1 MKETLISGKIL
12 LSLTCCTVHTSRR
25 LGYIVPAIGGLNPGN
40 SGLEDNVPRR
50 MDRYISSLLLAA
62 IAAPTAIIADPRPQ
76 DAGSSSESTIGTTVI
91 IITGPITRTAPTGAT
106 WKHSTE
112 LSLVH
117 LGHARVSHEDPPE
130 VQYCNSQGTW
140 FRHSTYFYPLLVS
153 PALSVL
159 LYAVAPGTGGGQDS
173 PTKERGR
180 HGPGANA

>member
-1 MKETLISGKIL
+1 MGNPFTSTVTRRLKQRFRISRTSRQMKETLISGKNF

-76 DAGSSSESTIGTTVI
+76 DAGSRSESTIGTTVI

-106 WKHSTE
+106 WKHS
-112 LSLVH
+112 SGVIFGA
-117 LGHARVSHEDPPE
+117 LGGMLGLAMKIR
-130 VQYCNSQGTW
+130 
-140 FRHSTYFYPLLVS
+140 
-153 PALSVL
+153 
-159 LYAVAPGTGGGQDS
+159 
-173 PTKERGR
+173 
-180 HGPGANA
+180 